1 MKRFEET
8 RVGTVLA
15 ASALVASRR
24 ARQDVAQ
31 LVTTA
36 ALVAVTTLLAVVA
49 PGLMLDTLDAG
60 ARDAVARAGSTADLL
75 AQVTVGAPRAGARLS
90 TPEGTISLAESM
102 PGLLPPALSQ
112 VVTSSTLSVLS
123 GEVTVRQLDGVPWEG
138 EGDLVAQLAML
149 TPQNTTGLALVE
161 GRLPGKRPLESR
173 APIEILVSS
182 ATAAAAG
189 LDLGS
194 TVDFSLPV
202 TADDADD
209 PQLDGGADGEPDPI
223 TSFEVVGIASKQAG
237 GNAALWEDSP
247 RVWAPKTRPAAP
259 GTRSQLRFTG
269 LVSPDGMSA
278 AEKFLDYPLIGTVR
292 NSIDSTRFT
301 SELAASAVEETKAL
315 TAAGQSLAGDS
326 QADMSVQSGLAEAL
340 KRYPAEAR
348 AALAQMSLMMAG
360 VLGIAAVSLILLSR
374 LLVGQRA
381 AAIALE
387 RARGASVLSIGLRAL
402 LESIVVTIAGSIVGI
417 VVAVI
422 VQPGGLRD
430 LLPIAV
436 VVLVAILAGPLQ
448 AMALAR
454 GLWTGRREPA
464 NRRDRQLLAAKRRWQ
479 RIVVEAAVI
488 ALAIAS
494 LVSIRGRGLL
504 QNRTAGIDP
513 LLVAAPLLLAIAVTI
528 IVIRLYPYPVT
539 AIGAIAQRTRGVLGL
554 LGSVRARAAVA
565 ALPLLAL
572 ALGSAL
578 SVTGGLL
585 VDTVRD
591 GQDEA
596 AWQRVGADARIDA
609 ELDAGI
615 LSELRSA
622 PGVDTVSATR
632 SRGGVS
638 LDLGTTTSTVTIVGI
653 DDAYA
658 DVVDALP
665 GQPNTDSLRDL
676 KPTTPGVLP
685 ILVDPE
691 TAGRLF
697 SDDIAMYFGPAYI
710 TLEVVGSTSVTPD
723 GYTEGP
729 FAFVDRDALAALL
742 PDPFPATRYLV
753 MGDGAAAAVESLDV
767 DQAAVLTWHEWIE
780 DRRSLALVDG
790 VERAMIFAVVAV
802 ALLSIVAL
810 VATVIGG
817 ARARGR
823 ALSMLRTLGMP
834 PRLGWWLALAELGPL
849 IVAAILGGIVSGV
862 VVMVALTPAIGLDI
876 LAGGT
881 SIPATSIAP
890 VVFVAL
896 TAAGVL
902 LLVLGA
908 LADVLVHR
916 RDKLSEVLRV
926 GETV

>member
-1 MKRFEET
+1 MSRFEET
-8 RVGTVLA
+8 KVGTALA

-24 ARQDVAQ
+24 ARKDVAQ
-31 LVTTA
+31 LVTAA

-49 PGLMLDTLDAG
+49 PGLMLDTLDEG
-60 ARDAVARAGSTADLL
+60 ARDAVARAGSSADVL

-90 TPEGTISLAESM
+90 SPDATITLAESM
-102 PGLLPPALSQ
+102 PDLLPPALSQ
-112 VVTSSTLSVLS
+112 VITSSSLSVLS
-123 GEVTVRQLDGVPWEG
+123 GEVTVRQLDGAAWNG
-138 EGDLVAQLAML
+138 DGDLLAQLAML
-149 TPQNTTGLALVE
+149 TPQNTAALSLVD
-161 GRLPGKRPLESR
+161 GRIPGARPAESR
-173 APIEILVSS
+173 APIEILISEAS
-182 ATAAAAG
+182 ADATG
-189 LDLGS
+189 LVIGS
-194 TVDFSLPV
+194 TIDFALPES
-202 TADDADD
+202 ADDADD
-209 PQLDGGADGEPDPI
+209 PELVNGADGEPDPI
-223 TSFEVVGIASKQAG
+223 TSFEIVGIATEQAG
-237 GNAALWEDSP
+237 SAASTWEDTP
-247 RVWAPKTRPAAP
+247 RVWTP
-259 GTRSQLRFTG
+259 GTREATPGARSQLRFTG
-269 LVSPDGMSA
+269 LVSPDGLSA
-278 AEKFLDYPLIGTVR
+278 AELFLDYPLIGTVR
-292 NSIDSTRFT
+292 NSIDPELFT
-301 SELAASAVEETKAL
+301 SELAASTVEEVKAL

-326 QADMSVQSGLAEAL
+326 LADVSVQSRLAEAL

-387 RARGASVLSIGLRAL
+387 RARGASVLSTGLRSL
-402 LESIVVTIAGSIVGI
+402 LESVAVTIAGSIVGV

-454 GLWTGRREPA
+454 GLWTGRRDPA
-464 NRRDRQLLAAKRRWQ
+464 NRRDRQLLATKRRWQ
-479 RIVVEAAVI
+479 RVVVEAAVI
-488 ALAIAS
+488 ALAVAS
-494 LVSIRGRGLL
+494 LVSIRSRGLL

-528 IVIRLYPYPVT
+528 IVIRIYPFPVR
-539 AIGAIAQRTRGVLGL
+539 AIGAVAQRTRGVLGL
-554 LGSVRARAAVA
+554 LGSVRARSAVA

-585 VDTVRD
+585 VDTVRN

-596 AWQRVGADARIDA
+596 AWQRVGADVRIDT
-609 ELDAGI
+609 ELDADI
-615 LSELRSA
+615 LAELHTA
-622 PGVDTVSATR
+622 PGVDAVSATR

-638 LDLGTTTSTVTIVGI
+638 LDLGTTTSTVTVVAI
-653 DDAYA
+653 DQDYA

-665 GQPNTDSLRDL
+665 GQPNTDSLREL
-676 KPTTPGVLP
+676 QPTTPDVLP

-697 SDDIAMYFGPAYI
+697 SNDIAMYFGPAYI
-710 TLEVVGSTSVTPD
+710 TLEVVGSTSVAPD

-729 FAFVDRDALAALL
+729 FAYVDREALAAFL

-753 MGDGAAAAVESLDV
+753 MGDGAEAAAESLDV
-767 DQAAVLTWHEWIE
+767 DQAAVLTWHEWID

-790 VERAMIFAVVAV
+790 VERAMVFAVVAV

-849 IVAAILGGIVSGV
+849 IAAAIIGGIVSGV
-862 VVMVALTPAIGLDI
+862 VVMVTLTPAIGLDI

-890 VVFVAL
+890 TVFIAL
-896 TAAGVL
+896 AAAGVV